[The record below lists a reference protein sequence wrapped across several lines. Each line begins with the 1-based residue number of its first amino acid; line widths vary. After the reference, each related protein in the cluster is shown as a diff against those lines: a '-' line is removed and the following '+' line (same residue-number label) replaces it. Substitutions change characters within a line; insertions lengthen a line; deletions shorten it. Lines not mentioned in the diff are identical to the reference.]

1 MALIPKISFPIPANG
16 RGKAFANIEELLG
29 LVNGESSGLYLVGS
43 QGMWHGGIHITDTT
57 APWCALTGTNES
69 ELAYVNTPYSG
80 EQAVCCMADGDVVA
94 WRVCKD
100 YDFIEWRGGKVY
112 FSTSFVLVRH
122 YIQPGENA
130 SNGLTFHTLYMNLAP
145 VSAYGQT
152 DAFLRQ
158 TAKGQFYYT
167 SRDAVNAGT
176 ASGTLAVG
184 TQVTL
189 GTVVMTS
196 THHHRQFCEVTVVNG
211 AGSLNAGDKVWTV
224 SDRGWLKP
232 LSGQTKVPSWWA
244 KCSPAYHAAGGLQN
258 YKTGATLKV
267 YLSTEDVSAG
277 KDSGNLPGDFPVA
290 VDSGIPAFTRTT
302 DNRVFSLVTL
312 GRDNNELKNGDR
324 VWVVSDNDNLVA
336 VSGESAGTEKY
347 GEVVVP
353 QTPVGISA
361 GDSIGHLGFYELPE
375 ENGKH
380 SRYQVHIE
388 CLSPDS
394 KLPAFLTNPDHVG
407 ETDPAYLSYAEG
419 AALFMP
425 GAQGRMV
432 DTTRKS
438 RAPGIL
444 TRSKVPGVDAGGQM
458 LADNLSAAYYQ
469 VRPEGGWMAAA
480 SVKKVAQYDLAALGF
495 ITLDKAPES
504 FDLIDGIHHPDNV
517 VKGILTQLYTAAQN
531 ETDSSRAMNQY
542 NYERLLKQIDTNND
556 GQYSEQEYL
565 QAVHNP
571 TYRDHLYRI
580 IVKHPSEWYYGKDD
594 VYWQTYLDTLKDDP
608 SLVAWKTYTETF
620 IEKMKWMKQVAGM
633 VGEPWH
639 MHPLVF
645 TNALRNE
652 NKQCYCYK
660 QGIVERPCQSGA
672 QDVTKNDF
680 EVLSSQ
686 LGVEREVLR
695 AIAVAETGD
704 KVPFKYYVRGERHA
718 TILYERHFMKR
729 LAAAQGVSPEIIR
742 NIEPTEPKI
751 VHSYDSSYRYGSDS
765 EQYERL
771 VRAREINYDAANM
784 SCSWGKFQVMGEY
797 YHHLYESTEELADA
811 QNYCAMQHLQ
821 YFKVFLVKEKR
832 MLQSMIDKDWLAI
845 ARKYNGTGQIGY
857 DQKIENAYNSLKNE
871 W

>member
-361 GDSIGHLGFYELPE
+361 GDSIGHLGFYELP
-375 ENGKH
+375 
-380 SRYQVHIE
+380 
-388 CLSPDS
+388 
-394 KLPAFLTNPDHVG
+394 
-407 ETDPAYLSYAEG
+407 
-419 AALFMP
+419 
-425 GAQGRMV
+425 
-432 DTTRKS
+432 
-438 RAPGIL
+438 
-444 TRSKVPGVDAGGQM
+444 
-458 LADNLSAAYYQ
+458 
-469 VRPEGGWMAAA
+469 
-480 SVKKVAQYDLAALGF
+480 
-495 ITLDKAPES
+495 
-504 FDLIDGIHHPDNV
+504 
-517 VKGILTQLYTAAQN
+517 
-531 ETDSSRAMNQY
+531 
-542 NYERLLKQIDTNND
+542 
-556 GQYSEQEYL
+556 
-565 QAVHNP
+565 
-571 TYRDHLYRI
+571 
-580 IVKHPSEWYYGKDD
+580 
-594 VYWQTYLDTLKDDP
+594 
-608 SLVAWKTYTETF
+608 
-620 IEKMKWMKQVAGM
+620 
-633 VGEPWH
+633 
-639 MHPLVF
+639 
-645 TNALRNE
+645 
-652 NKQCYCYK
+652 
-660 QGIVERPCQSGA
+660 
-672 QDVTKNDF
+672 
-680 EVLSSQ
+680 
-686 LGVEREVLR
+686 
-695 AIAVAETGD
+695 
-704 KVPFKYYVRGERHA
+704 
-718 TILYERHFMKR
+718 
-729 LAAAQGVSPEIIR
+729 
-742 NIEPTEPKI
+742 
-751 VHSYDSSYRYGSDS
+751 
-765 EQYERL
+765 
-771 VRAREINYDAANM
+771 
-784 SCSWGKFQVMGEY
+784 
-797 YHHLYESTEELADA
+797 
-811 QNYCAMQHLQ
+811 
-821 YFKVFLVKEKR
+821 
-832 MLQSMIDKDWLAI
+832 
-845 ARKYNGTGQIGY
+845 
-857 DQKIENAYNSLKNE
+857 
-871 W
+871 